1 MRYFATCIIK
11 DRLPQLHSVDDIVQD
26 AFVALWERRQAFASE
41 RSVKTF
47 LYTAV
52 RNSCLNLL
60 RHQDVRQRYT
70 NSAARGGVQESFL
83 DELLEAEIFGELLE
97 TFNALPPACREVYR
111 LSLEGK
117 PHEEIAELLNISIN
131 TIKKHKNNANHF
143 MRKRLKHLL
152 VVEYLLAID
161 RLTDLL
167 N

>member
-1 MRYFATCIIK
+1 MLGQGVSLHRGPQFLSQPAAPSGRAAT
-11 DRLPQLHSVDDIVQD
+11 LHE
-26 AFVALWERRQAFASE
+26 L
-41 RSVKTF
+41 RSK
-47 LYTAV
+47 
-52 RNSCLNLL
+52 
-60 RHQDVRQRYT
+60 
-70 NSAARGGVQESFL
+70 GGVQESFL

-97 TFNALPPACREVYR
+97 AFNALPPACREVYR

-117 PHEEIAELLNISIN
+117 PHEEIAELLNISII

-152 VVEYLLAID
+152 VVEYLLLID

>member
-41 RSVKTF
+41 RSVKAF

-70 NSAARGGVQESFL
+70 NSAQGGGYKNRFWMNW
-83 DELLEAEIFGELLE
+83 LEAEIFGELLE
-97 TFNALPPACREVYR
+97 TFNALPPPAAR
-111 LSLEGK
+111 
-117 PHEEIAELLNISIN
+117 SI
-131 TIKKHKNNANHF
+131 
-143 MRKRLKHLL
+143 
-152 VVEYLLAID
+152 VSV
-161 RLTDLL
+161 
-167 N
+167 